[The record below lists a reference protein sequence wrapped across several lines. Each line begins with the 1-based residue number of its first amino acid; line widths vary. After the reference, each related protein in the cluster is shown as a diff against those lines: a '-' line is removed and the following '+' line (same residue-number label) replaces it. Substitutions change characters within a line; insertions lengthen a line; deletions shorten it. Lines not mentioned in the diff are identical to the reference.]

1 MENKEAKKYRNYI
14 IFGVVALIA
23 SIVCVV
29 YFHERSVEKY
39 YAFLLFAA
47 IDLME
52 LVRDIFRYRDAK

>member
-14 IFGVVALIA
+14 IFGVIALIA
-23 SIVCVV
+23 SIVCVI
-29 YFHERSVEKY
+29 YFRGQNSEKY

-52 LVRDIFRYRDAK
+52 LVRDISRDREAK